1 MALGTN
7 GVRYH
12 TQQTHYVAV
21 EVTDADTGN
30 EVIVGKLPPNAY
42 VIGGGIVVGTAF
54 TGGTPTI
61 NIGTS
66 DDADGFGSAV
76 SVSSVGFKTV
86 DDLATSNDVNATG
99 EVTVTATLSASLT
112 AGKGLVFIE
121 FIPVDP
127 AVAAS

>member
-21 EVTDADTGN
+21 EVTSADTGTT
-30 EVIVGKLPPNAY
+30 VTVGKLPPGAY
-42 VIGGGIVVGTAF
+42 IIGGGIVVGTAF
-54 TGGTPTI
+54 SGGTPTI
-61 NIGTS
+61 GIGTL
-66 DDADGFGSAV
+66 DDPDGLATAVAVTSTGLKAADEI
-76 SVSSVGFKTV
+76 
-86 DDLATSNDVNATG
+86 ATSNDMTSSG
-99 EVTVTATLSASLT
+99 ESTITATLSASMS
-112 AGKGLVFIE
+112 AGQGLVFVE